1 MRQVEKS
8 VLVPHAQAQMF
19 ALVAD
24 IAKYPQFVP
33 WVSQARVLEHGSGH
47 VVGQLTMQ
55 RAGVRE
61 TFTTRNTMVEPREI
75 RMDLVEGPF
84 KTLSGLWTF
93 DDIAGRG
100 TKVTLNMRFE
110 FANPMLAL
118 LLSRSFEKSCIE
130 LIDAFVARAREVHG
144 GR

>member
-33 WVSQARVLEHGSGH
+33 WVSQARVMEQGADY

-61 TFTTRNTMVEPREI
+61 TFTTRNTMRAPDEI
-75 RMDLVEGPF
+75 QMDLVEGPF

-93 DDIAGRG
+93 ADIAGRG
-100 TKVTLNMRFE
+100 TKVTLNMKFE
-110 FANPMLAL
+110 FANPMLSL

-144 GR
+144 GK